1 MSIVLDSCNTF
12 IVVLVELGTCVK
24 SLLRREK
31 TVMCFYHSVHYFY
44 LRLVGALSSSRKSDS
59 SSAHRVTVVWLL
71 YSFNI
76 CLIYNKYTCIIQCF

>member
-44 LRLVGALSSSRKSDS
+44 LRLVGALFQAEK
-59 SSAHRVTVVWLL
+59 VTRLQ
-71 YSFNI
+71 
-76 CLIYNKYTCIIQCF
+76 LIVSQWFGCYTVLIFV